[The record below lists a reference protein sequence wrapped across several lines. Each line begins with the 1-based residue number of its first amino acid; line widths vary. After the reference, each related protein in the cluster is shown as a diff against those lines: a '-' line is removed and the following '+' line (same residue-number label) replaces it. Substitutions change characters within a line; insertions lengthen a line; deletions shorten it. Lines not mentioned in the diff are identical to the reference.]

1 MLSDVTLPHDFPEQ
15 KAHVHWDSTALLRE
29 FLSQH
34 LPLLWHPLPDI
45 YTQCTKS
52 HPGPTPLCDICIVKR
67 GTQRTQLTHVCPRE
81 YLCFQVFH
89 CIFFFS
95 SLLCFA
101 LFLRLIYFYFACM
114 SVACMC
120 PQCAMCPQCRGS
132 QKMALNPRELELQMV
147 WAAMS
152 VVETKPKF
160 S

>member
-1 MLSDVTLPHDFPEQ
+1 MIFQNKRHMSIGILQLFYGNSFFSICPSSETHCLIFTHSAPRVIRTHPALRHLHSQTRNSENSINSRVSQRISVFP
-15 KAHVHWDSTALLRE
+15 SFLL
-29 FLSQH
+29 
-34 LPLLWHPLPDI
+34 
-45 YTQCTKS
+45 Y
-52 HPGPTPLCDICIVKR
+52 
-67 GTQRTQLTHVCPRE
+67 
-81 YLCFQVFH
+81 
-89 CIFFFS
+89 FFFS

-132 QKMALNPRELELQMV
+132 QKMALDPRELELQMV